1 MNQEK
6 IGNFIKSL
14 RKEKNMTQNE
24 LALKLGVTDKAI
36 SKWENGRG
44 LPDLSLIK
52 DVSDILGVTVNEL
65 LTGEKLDS
73 KEEVFENNIINTI
86 NYTNNKIKS
95 KNKYIIILSLTIVVI
110 LTFLSFFIIDV
121 NKMRKGEDVLFST
134 WGFKYISSIKLDEA
148 KITNSIED
156 YILKLDGY
164 YDKDNAKYI
173 TFKLIALSADRE
185 KNKEY
190 IVI

>member
-86 NYTNNKIKS
+86 NY
-95 KNKYIIILSLTIVVI
+95 
-110 LTFLSFFIIDV
+110 
-121 NKMRKGEDVLFST
+121 
-134 WGFKYISSIKLDEA
+134 
-148 KITNSIED
+148 
-156 YILKLDGY
+156 
-164 YDKDNAKYI
+164 
-173 TFKLIALSADRE
+173 
-185 KNKEY
+185 
-190 IVI
+190 